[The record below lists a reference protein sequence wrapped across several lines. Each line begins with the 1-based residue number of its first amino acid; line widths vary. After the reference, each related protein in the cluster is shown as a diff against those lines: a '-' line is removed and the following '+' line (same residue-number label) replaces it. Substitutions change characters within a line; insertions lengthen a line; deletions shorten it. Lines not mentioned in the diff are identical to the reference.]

1 MFTGI
6 VAAVGRVTQLEKRGG
21 DLRLSV
27 ACPDLDMSDVQ
38 LGDSIATQGV
48 CLTVVARGEQ
58 SYTADVS
65 LESVERST
73 LGRLR
78 LGQRLN
84 LEKAM
89 LATTRFGGHIV
100 SGHVDGIGEI
110 VECSPLGRAVN
121 YRVRVADE
129 LLRYIAEKGSVTVDG
144 ISLTVNGLY
153 ADGFLLT
160 IVPHTLAMTTLND
173 WRPGTAVNIE
183 VDVLARYL
191 ERLLQAATPAA
202 DTRITP
208 EFLAQHG
215 YMKRT

>member
-6 VAAVGRVTQLEKRGG
+6 VAAVGRVTQLDRRGG

-48 CLTVVARGEQ
+48 CLTVVAFDAQG
-58 SYTADVS
+58 YTADVS

-78 LGQRLN
+78 VGQRLN

-110 VECSPLGRAVN
+110 LECRQLGRAVN
-121 YRVRVADE
+121 YRVRVATE

-144 ISLTVNGLY
+144 ISLTVNALY

-160 IVPHTLAMTTLND
+160 IVPHTLAMTTLSD
-173 WRPGTAVNIE
+173 WQPGTAVNIE
-183 VDVLARYL
+183 VDVVARYL
-191 ERLLQAATPAA
+191 ERLLQGSSTASSS
-202 DTRITP
+202 RITP

-215 YMKRT
+215 YLKR